1 MKIHIIE
8 SLLRVHSMYE
18 RFLELLNKHQTTAY
32 QVAKA
37 TGISQNT
44 FSDWKKGRSTPKIDK
59 MQKIADYFGVSVD
72 YLLGKPVQKETPP
85 ALTKK
90 DERDIERKLA
100 ETEDNMNRLND
111 IFSEVSAQVGP
122 LFDGEPL
129 DDITRELLETS
140 LRNSLEMAKK
150 IAKQKYTPKKYR
162 KD

>member
-90 DERDIERKLA
+90 DERDIEHKLA
-100 ETEDNMNRLND
+100 ETLNALD
-111 IFSEVSAQVGP
+111 SADG
-122 LFDGEPL
+122 LMFDGEPL